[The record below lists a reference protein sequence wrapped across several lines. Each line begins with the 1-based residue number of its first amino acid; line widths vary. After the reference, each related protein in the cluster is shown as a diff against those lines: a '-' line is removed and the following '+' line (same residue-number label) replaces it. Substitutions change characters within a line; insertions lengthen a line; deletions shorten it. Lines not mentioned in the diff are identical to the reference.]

1 MSMLQANIECQTKN
15 TKEWA
20 GGYDPNARFFLSY
33 LKKWGYI
40 YYYHPNNLPSK
51 LVSLL
56 FVYLTSM
63 EIWKVFLQ
71 VMLMDVTY
79 KTNKYKMHLLEIV
92 SVTSTQLT
100 FCFAFILSIK
110 KKNSITC
117 GIKLFKIH
125 NWWIFLPP
133 IYHHI

>member
-15 TKEWA
+15 TKELA

-63 EIWKVFLQ
+63 EIWKAFLQ

-92 SVTSTQLT
+92 SVTST
-100 FCFAFILSIK
+100 
-110 KKNSITC
+110 
-117 GIKLFKIH
+117 
-125 NWWIFLPP
+125 
-133 IYHHI
+133 